1 MSVTN
6 IFATDKKYN
15 IVYAD
20 PPWQYNDKGC
30 NGNAQKHYS
39 TMKLTEICDLPIN
52 SIADKDCVLFLWST
66 YPMLINAMQ
75 VIDSWGFKYKTLGFQ
90 WVKRNRKSG
99 GYFFGTGQWTRGN
112 TEACLLAIKGKPHKF
127 KINNG
132 ISQLIDY
139 PVGRHSS
146 KPPIVRDKIVELLGD
161 LPRIELFA
169 REQYD
174 GWDCWGNEV

>member
-99 GYFFGTGQWTRGN
+99 GVLLRYRSMDTGKHRGLF
-112 TEACLLAIKGKPHKF
+112 TCDKG
-127 KINNG
+127 
-132 ISQLIDY
+132 Q
-139 PVGRHSS
+139 
-146 KPPIVRDKIVELLGD
+146 
-161 LPRIELFA
+161 A
-169 REQYD
+169 A
-174 GWDCWGNEV
+174 